1 RGRMGC
7 YRLGDGRLPLVLPWR
22 FRGPLP
28 APARRRDRLI
38 GVVVTAG
45 CQVRYCTVENSV
57 GRQNSFRMLATILSG
72 VSLATRAEIQSGSAT
87 NLAHFSSR
95 SASDSQASR

>member
-1 RGRMGC
+1 M
-7 YRLGDGRLPLVLPWR
+7 
-22 FRGPLP
+22 
-28 APARRRDRLI
+28 AARIARSDLQI
-38 GVVVTAG
+38 WIAYPD
-45 CQVRYCTVENSV
+45 CQARYCTVEKSV

-87 NLAHFSSR
+87 NLGHFSSR